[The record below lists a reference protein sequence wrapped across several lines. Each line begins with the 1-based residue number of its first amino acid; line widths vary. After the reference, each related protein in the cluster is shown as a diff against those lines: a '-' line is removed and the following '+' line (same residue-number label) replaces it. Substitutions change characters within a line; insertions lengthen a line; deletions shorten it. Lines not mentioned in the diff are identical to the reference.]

1 MYMHIYVY
9 FRLSVLLS
17 HINHLIFIVKD
28 WMQIVEGIPNA
39 TAIQLNVMDHESLF
53 KYISQVEVVISLLPQ
68 VVTLLWQMH
77 ALRSYDGNEDD

>member
-9 FRLSVLLS
+9 FNYSVILS

-53 KYISQVEVVISLLPQ
+53 KYISQVDSFPWYILN
-68 VVTLLWQMH
+68 
-77 ALRSYDGNEDD
+77 SYLSDVSAIT